1 MTKNRRSL
9 WWGTLTL
16 TGAAITSRGLGMVYR
31 VLLARFL
38 GAEGL
43 GLYQMIFPLF
53 IALVTLSVA
62 GTPVAISQMVADDQ
76 VDPLPLLQRARM
88 IVLSITIPVMIIILL
103 AARPIVM
110 QLYHDPRFVPLLLI
124 LTPALLAI
132 AFSSVLRGFFLG
144 QQMMTVPS
152 LAQVV
157 EQIVRVIFLVVLLHF
172 AADHLIQNRIAVATA
187 LIPIGEGI
195 SLLILAVGFYQW
207 QRPASAL
214 PEIPSR
220 PASAPAP
227 TAVSHRAIL
236 RMSLPIMFS
245 RLLGS
250 LIGVIEAALI
260 PRQLRRHGFS
270 EIQAVAYFGKLTGMA
285 LPLILFPTALTVAL
299 STNLIPAVAK
309 AHARHD
315 RQAIAGL
322 IQESLSATAYL
333 TVPVTAILLILG
345 TALDDWVFHGN
356 LQPTV
361 FIPLT
366 LGAFFLYFDIAL
378 AGILRGL
385 GRTDIPLQ
393 NDLVSTGAE
402 VAMILAFAS
411 PEGLAAAIAVGFIS
425 SWWLNLRA
433 TARLTGIRLPWLKIL
448 MKPSLATVPMVLAV
462 PLWDRW
468 ASLHHLARSAELTAG
483 LAIAAVIYLMA
494 LRLTGAQW
502 SRLL

>member
-1 MTKNRRSL
+1 MSRRRRSL

-16 TGAAITSRGLGMVYR
+16 TGAAIASRGLGMVYR

-43 GLYQMIFPLF
+43 GLYQMIFPFF

-62 GTPVAISQMVADDQ
+62 GTPVAISQMVADDN
-76 VDPLPLLQRARM
+76 VDPLPLLRTARA
-88 IVLSITIPVMIIILL
+88 IVLAITVPVMVIVFV

-110 QLYHDPRFVPLLLI
+110 LLYHDARFVPLLIL

-144 QQMMTVPS
+144 QQETSIPS

-157 EQIVRVIFLVVLLHF
+157 EQLVRVFILLGLLDF
-172 AADHLIQNRIAVATA
+172 AANHLIQNRIAVVTA

-195 SLLILAVGFYQW
+195 SLFILAVGYYRWHRQHNTPPDSSVA
-207 QRPASAL
+207 RLASAR
-214 PEIPSR
+214 ISH
-220 PASAPAP
+220 SA
-227 TAVSHRAIL
+227 VL
-236 RMSLPIMFS
+236 RMSLPIMFG

-250 LIGVIEAALI
+250 LIGVIEATLI

-270 EIQAVAYFGKLTGMA
+270 EVQAVAYFGRLSGMA

-299 STNLIPAVAK
+299 STNLVPAIAK
-309 AHARHD
+309 AHARKET
-315 RQAIAGL
+315 ATIARL
-322 IQESLSATAYL
+322 VEQSLTATAYL
-333 TVPVTAILLILG
+333 TVPVTAILILMG
-345 TALDDWVFHGN
+345 TAVDDWVFHGH
-356 LQPTV
+356 LAPSV

-366 LGAFFLYFDIAL
+366 IGAFFLYFDIAL

-393 NDLVSTGAE
+393 NDLISSAAE
-402 VAMILAFAS
+402 VVMILAFAS
-411 PEGLAAAIAVGFIS
+411 PEGLACAIAVGFIS

-433 TARLTGIRLPWLKIL
+433 TERLTGLRLPWTKIL
-448 MKPSLATVPMVLAV
+448 TKPMLATAPLALAV
-462 PLWDRW
+462 PLWQQW
-468 ASLHHLARSAELTAG
+468 ALFRHMTRPLELVVG
-483 LAIAAVIYLMA
+483 LSIACALYLSS
-494 LRLTGAQW
+494 LRLTGVHW